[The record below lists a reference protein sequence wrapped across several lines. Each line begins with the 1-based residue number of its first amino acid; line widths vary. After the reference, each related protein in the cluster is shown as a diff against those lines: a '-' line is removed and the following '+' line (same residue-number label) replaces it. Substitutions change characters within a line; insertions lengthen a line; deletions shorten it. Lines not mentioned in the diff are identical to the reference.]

1 MATHHLPLNRDTLHG
16 AFSAEFPPALT
27 VNSGDTVTF
36 QTLDARWFIEPPI
49 EEQIDPVL
57 FEPRD
62 PVLDSGHALCGPI
75 AVRGAKP
82 GMMLEIVFN
91 EIRPASWGWVYAGGG
106 YPAHN
111 PRLGVDANKRIL
123 HRWELDVDKMIGRN
137 QHGHQVALNPFMGV
151 IGMPPAPTGIY
162 RTTPPYLSGGNID
175 CKELVVGSRLF
186 LPIMADGGLLSVG
199 DGHAIQGDGE
209 VNGVA
214 IECPMAH
221 GSMTLTLHEKAL
233 LTTPYAHTPAGWVT
247 FGFNHD
253 LNVATEFALS
263 KMLDLMMQI
272 HNLTRHDAY
281 ALASLVVDMRVTQIV
296 NQVKGVHAIMSH
308 DAFIV

>member
-36 QTLDARWFIEPPI
+36 QTLDAVWNVEPPI
-49 EEQIDPVL
+49 SADIEPRK

-62 PVLDSGHALCGPI
+62 PVLDSGHAICGPI
-75 AVRGAKP
+75 AIRGAKP
-82 GMMLEIVFN
+82 GMMLEIEFN
-91 EIRPASWGWVYAGGG
+91 EIRPDTWGWTYAGGG
-106 YPAHN
+106 YPSHN
-111 PRLGVDANKRIL
+111 PRLGISNQRIL
-123 HRWELDVDKMIGRN
+123 HRWELDADRMIGRN
-137 QHGHQVALNPFMGV
+137 QHGHQVALKPFMGV

-214 IECPMAH
+214 VECPMAH
-221 GSMTLTLHEKAL
+221 GSMTLRLHEDTPL
-233 LTTPYAHTPAGWVT
+233 NTPYAHTPTGWLT
-247 FGFNHD
+247 FGFNRD
-253 LNVATEFALS
+253 LNAATEFALS
-263 KMLDLMMQI
+263 KMLDLMMHL
-272 HNLTRHDAY
+272 HNLSRHDAY
-281 ALASLVVDMRVTQIV
+281 ALASVVVDMRITQIV
-296 NQVKGVHAIMSH
+296 NQVKGVHAILPH
-308 DAFIV
+308 DALL